1 MVVGPPEN
9 SYLHNRV
16 HQATGMICAQ
26 VGCGVSE
33 AFDRLKLRSAAR
45 GQTLDET
52 ALDVLDGVI
61 RFDE

>member
-9 SYLHNRV
+9 WSLSSRV
-16 HQATGMICAQ
+16 HQATGMISAQ
-26 VGCGVSE
+26 VHCGTGE
-33 AFDRLKLRSAAR
+33 ALDRLKIRSAAR

-52 ALDVLDGVI
+52 ARDVLDRVI